1 MSGDDI
7 EEGNQKRFPENKN
20 IKKKGQKKKNWRKKE
35 RTSGQEFLKVH
46 VNKI

>member
-20 IKKKGQKKKNWRKKE
+20 IKKKGQKKKIGERKKE
-35 RTSGQEFLKVH
+35 PLDKNS
-46 VNKI
+46 

>member
-20 IKKKGQKKKNWRKKE
+20 IKKKDRKKKLAKE
-35 RTSGQEFLKVH
+35 RKNLWTRILESTCK
-46 VNKI
+46 

>member
-20 IKKKGQKKKNWRKKE
+20 IKKKKDRKKNSERKKE
-35 RTSGQEFLKVH
+35 PLDKNS
-46 VNKI
+46 